1 MIWKRGGREPF
12 EYQTGCKFPSYDIY
26 AKLTNEV
33 LCAMEHFNLNTTNQQ
48 LQRFLFV
55 KNQWKRRWMKPHKND
70 SNEMH
75 WKLGVLTNDKGQAK
89 VRLEENDWWNCRSW
103 WKSDKINQND
113 QEKITQT
120 KKSENY
126 TKWKGQV
133 KIRQNKKA
141 EWKLGK
147 IKRPVKIRQNKKGKV
162 KFTQNKIGEWKIGKI
177 KRPVKIKQNRKGKWK
192 LHKIKWSNA
201 KIGKIKRKSEN

>member
-1 MIWKRGGREPF
+1 MEFPPFAQQWYGRE
-12 EYQTGCKFPSYDIY
+12 GGGSHLNI
-26 AKLTNEV
+26 KLDVNSHLTIFMQKKPNEV
-33 LCAMEHFNLNTTNQQ
+33 LCAMEHFNLITTNQQ

-55 KNQWKRRWMKPHKND
+55 KNQWKRRWMKPHKKD

-126 TKWKGQV
+126 TKWKGRV

-147 IKRPVKIRQNKKGKV
+147 IKRPVKIRQNKKGKW
-162 KFTQNKIGEWKIGKI
+162 E
-177 KRPVKIKQNRKGKWK
+177 
-192 LHKIKWSNA
+192 LHKIKWP
-201 KIGKIKRKSEN
+201 SEK